1 MNLLNYDDVIN
12 FLEGFFLKMI
22 KDPTCI
28 HEMKLLLGESRR
40 HKTVP
45 IRAIDELF
53 MMYRKKQ
60 ETIGSLNEK
69 MRLFGSRFLMFGNS
83 ACMRC

>member
-28 HEMKLLLGESRR
+28 HEMKLLLSESRR
-40 HKTVP
+40 QKTVP

-53 MMYRKKQ
+53 MMYRKKTGDYRIP
-60 ETIGSLNEK
+60 EREDEVIWKSL
-69 MRLFGSRFLMFGNS
+69 FDVWQ
-83 ACMRC
+83 